1 MDEQL
6 IKLKTDHT
14 SDAVR
19 SYKRVSDEQLSGMTD
34 VISSKCL
41 KEAVSNVSRND
52 IKFSL
57 PESSM
62 NIVLVVYSPT
72 ATLQAV

>member
-1 MDEQL
+1 M

>member
-1 MDEQL
+1 
-6 IKLKTDHT
+6 
-14 SDAVR
+14 
-19 SYKRVSDEQLSGMTD
+19 MTD